1 MNNDII
7 KILNIIDEDIEILE
21 TVIVKPNKYIHIR
34 KKVIGKK
41 MCPNCGCVM
50 YSKGVR
56 KREINHPVL
65 QDGFHLYLI
74 LHQRKWRCTNK
85 ECNHYCNDDFSF
97 IEKYKQS
104 TNILP
109 FLVLE
114 KFKDI
119 NATDA
124 SVARDLNISDNS
136 VRYIFRSYVD
146 LGRLPL
152 SEVISI
158 DEVYMHFDSKNL
170 YSLMIMD
177 FISGEII
184 DILPN
189 RLEKT
194 TSKYFYSISKGE
206 RNRVKYLICD
216 MYNPYI
222 NYVNKYFKNAICI
235 IDSFHVIQ
243 WIVRELRNYIND
255 LKKKYREQEKQKLEE
270 KNEKNNTSYKTSET
284 SDELYLLNHYS
295 FFLLSNNDNIEY
307 DQKRY
312 YNYKFKMYLNTYQ
325 LEEMFFSVDE
335 NLKKFSDLKQLYHDF
350 NKDDFNTLEE
360 VEIMLDTL
368 IIKYKKCGYK
378 IFKDFAILL
387 ENHKHLIVNSFIK
400 VEVVDSNGEYVLRRL
415 SNGPMESFN
424 NVPKDYKHISNG
436 VSNFEYTRNR
446 ILWATRR
453 NPSILGVP
461 KTLPKTNKNIKK

>member
-7 KILNIIDEDIEILE
+7 KLLNIVDEDIEIVE
-21 TVIVKPNKYIHIR
+21 IVIVDLSKYIHIR
-34 KKVIGKK
+34 KKVVGNKV
-41 MCPNCGCVM
+41 CPNCGCVM

-65 QDGFHLYLI
+65 QDGFHLYLV
-74 LHQRKWRCTNK
+74 LHQRKWRCTNS
-85 ECNHYCNDDFSF
+85 ECNHYCNDYFSF

-152 SEVISI
+152 SEAISI

-170 YSLMIMD
+170 YSLIIMD

-189 RLEKT
+189 RLEST
-194 TSKYFYSISKGE
+194 TNKYFYSISKEE
-206 RNRVKYLICD
+206 RDRVKYLICD

-255 LKKKYREQEKQKLEE
+255 LKKKYREEEKEKLEE
-270 KNEKNNTSYKTSET
+270 KNMRNNTSYKTSE
-284 SDELYLLNHYS
+284 SSNELYLLNNYS
-295 FFLLSNNDNIEY
+295 FFLLGNNDNIKYE
-307 DQKRY
+307 QKRY
-312 YNYKFKMYLNTYQ
+312 YNHKFKMYLNTYQ

-335 NLKKFSDLKQLYHDF
+335 NLKVFSDLKQLYHDF
-350 NKDDFNTLEE
+350 NKDDFNTLED
-360 VEIMLDTL
+360 VEIMLETL
-368 IIKYKKCGYK
+368 IIKYRNCGYK
-378 IFKDFAILL
+378 IFRDFAELL
-387 ENHKHLIVNSFIK
+387 EKHKQLIVNSFIK
-400 VEVVDSNGEYVLRRL
+400 VEVVDSNGEYVSWTL

-424 NVPKDYKHISNG
+424 NFPKDYKYVSNG

-446 ILWATRR
+446 ILWATRK

-461 KTLPKTNKNIKK
+461 KILPKTNINKRK

>member
-7 KILNIIDEDIEILE
+7 KILNIIVEDIEILE
-21 TVIVKPNKYIHIR
+21 TTIVHPNKYIHIR
-34 KKVIGKK
+34 KKVIGNK

-74 LHQRKWRCTNK
+74 LHQRKWRCTNS

-109 FLVLE
+109 LLVLD

-124 SVARDLNISDNS
+124 SVAKDLNITDNS

-152 SEVISI
+152 SKVISI

-194 TSKYFYSISKGE
+194 TSKYFYSISKAE
-206 RNRVKYLICD
+206 RDRVEYLICD
-216 MYNPYI
+216 M
-222 NYVNKYFKNAICI
+222 
-235 IDSFHVIQ
+235 
-243 WIVRELRNYIND
+243 
-255 LKKKYREQEKQKLEE
+255 
-270 KNEKNNTSYKTSET
+270 
-284 SDELYLLNHYS
+284 
-295 FFLLSNNDNIEY
+295 
-307 DQKRY
+307 
-312 YNYKFKMYLNTYQ
+312 
-325 LEEMFFSVDE
+325 
-335 NLKKFSDLKQLYHDF
+335 
-350 NKDDFNTLEE
+350 
-360 VEIMLDTL
+360 
-368 IIKYKKCGYK
+368 
-378 IFKDFAILL
+378 
-387 ENHKHLIVNSFIK
+387 
-400 VEVVDSNGEYVLRRL
+400 
-415 SNGPMESFN
+415 
-424 NVPKDYKHISNG
+424 
-436 VSNFEYTRNR
+436 
-446 ILWATRR
+446 
-453 NPSILGVP
+453 
-461 KTLPKTNKNIKK
+461 

>member
-7 KILNIIDEDIEILE
+7 KLLNIVDEDIEIVE
-21 TVIVKPNKYIHIR
+21 IVIVDLSKYIHIR
-34 KKVIGKK
+34 KKVVGNKV
-41 MCPNCGCVM
+41 CPNCGCVM

-65 QDGFHLYLI
+65 QDGFHLYLV
-74 LHQRKWRCTNK
+74 LHQRKWRCTNS
-85 ECNHYCNDDFSF
+85 ECNHYCNDYFSF

-152 SEVISI
+152 SEAISI

-170 YSLMIMD
+170 YSLIIMD

-189 RLEKT
+189 RLEST
-194 TSKYFYSISKGE
+194 TNKYFYSISKEE
-206 RNRVKYLICD
+206 RDRVKYLICD

-255 LKKKYREQEKQKLEE
+255 LKKKYREEEKEKLEE
-270 KNEKNNTSYKTSET
+270 KNMRNNTSYKTSE
-284 SDELYLLNHYS
+284 SSNELYLLNNYS
-295 FFLLSNNDNIEY
+295 FFLLGNNDNIKYE
-307 DQKRY
+307 QNRY
-312 YNYKFKMYLNTYQ
+312 YNHKFKMYLNTYQ

-335 NLKKFSDLKQLYHDF
+335 NLKVFSDLKQLYHDF
-350 NKDDFNTLEE
+350 NKDDFNTLED
-360 VEIMLDTL
+360 VEIMLETL
-368 IIKYKKCGYK
+368 IIKYRNCGYK
-378 IFKDFAILL
+378 IFRDFAELL
-387 ENHKHLIVNSFIK
+387 GKHKQLIVNSFIK
-400 VEVVDSNGEYVLRRL
+400 VEVVDSNGEYVSRRL

-424 NVPKDYKHISNG
+424 NFPKDYKYVSNG

-446 ILWATRR
+446 ILWATRK

-461 KTLPKTNKNIKK
+461 KILPKTNINKRK

>member
-1 MNNDII
+1 
-7 KILNIIDEDIEILE
+7 
-21 TVIVKPNKYIHIR
+21 
-34 KKVIGKK
+34 
-41 MCPNCGCVM
+41 M
-50 YSKGVR
+50 YSKGIR

-65 QDGFHLYLI
+65 QDGFNLYLI
-74 LHQRKWRCTNK
+74 IHQRKWRCTNN
-85 ECNHYCNDDFSF
+85 ECNHYCNDEFSF
-97 IEKYKQS
+97 LEKYKQS
-104 TNILP
+104 SNILP
-109 FLVLE
+109 FLVLD
-114 KFKDI
+114 KLKDI
-119 NATDA
+119 NATDI
-124 SVARDLNISDNS
+124 SVARELNISDNS
-136 VRYIFRSYVD
+136 VRYIFRKYVD
-146 LGRLPL
+146 LQRLPL

-158 DEVYMHFDSKNL
+158 DEVYLNFDSKNR

-194 TSKYFYSISKGE
+194 TSKYFYSIPKAE
-206 RNRVKYLICD
+206 RDRVKYLICD

-243 WIVRELRNYIND
+243 WIERELRNYITD
-255 LKKKYREQEKQKLEE
+255 LKNKYRDIEKQKLVD
-270 KNEKNNTSYKTSET
+270 KNAKNNTNYKTSET

-295 FFLLSNNDNIEY
+295 FFLMSNNDNIEY
-307 DQKRY
+307 EEKRF
-312 YNYKFKMYLNTYQ
+312 YNYKFKMYLNTSQ
-325 LEEMFFSVDE
+325 LETMFFNIDI
-335 NLKKFSDLKQLYHDF
+335 NLKKLSDLKQLYHDF
-350 NKDDFNTLEE
+350 NKDEFDTLED

-368 IIKYKKCGYK
+368 ILKYKKCEYK
-378 IFKDFAILL
+378 IFRNFAELL
-387 ENHKHLIVNSFIK
+387 ERHKQLIVNSFIK

-424 NVPKDYKHISNG
+424 NVPKDYKYISNG

-446 ILWATRR
+446 ILWSTRR

-461 KTLPKTNKNIKK
+461 KVLPKTNKNKK

>member
-7 KILNIIDEDIEILE
+7 KLLNIVDEDIEIVE
-21 TVIVKPNKYIHIR
+21 IVIVDLSKYIHIR
-34 KKVIGKK
+34 KKVVGNKV
-41 MCPNCGCVM
+41 CPNCGCVM

-65 QDGFHLYLI
+65 QDGFHLYLV
-74 LHQRKWRCTNK
+74 LHQRKWRCTNS
-85 ECNHYCNDDFSF
+85 ECNHYCNDYFSF

-152 SEVISI
+152 SEAISI

-170 YSLMIMD
+170 YSLIIMD

-189 RLEKT
+189 RLEST
-194 TSKYFYSISKGE
+194 TNKYFYSISKEE
-206 RNRVKYLICD
+206 RDRVKYLICD

-255 LKKKYREQEKQKLEE
+255 LKKKYREEEKEKLEE
-270 KNEKNNTSYKTSET
+270 KNMRNNTSYKTSE
-284 SDELYLLNHYS
+284 SSNELYLLNNYS
-295 FFLLSNNDNIEY
+295 FFLLGNNDNIKYE
-307 DQKRY
+307 QKRY
-312 YNYKFKMYLNTYQ
+312 YNHKFKMYLNTYQ
-325 LEEMFFSVDE
+325 LEEMFFSIDK
-335 NLKKFSDLKQLYHDF
+335 NLKIYSDLKQLYHDF
-350 NKDDFNTLEE
+350 NKDDFNTLED
-360 VEIMLDTL
+360 VEIMLETL
-368 IIKYKKCGYK
+368 IIKYRNCGYK
-378 IFKDFAILL
+378 IFRDFAELL
-387 ENHKHLIVNSFIK
+387 EKHKQLIVNSFIK
-400 VEVVDSNGEYVLRRL
+400 VEVVDSNGEYVSRRL

-424 NVPKDYKHISNG
+424 NFPKDYKYVSNG

-446 ILWATRR
+446 ILWATRK

-461 KTLPKTNKNIKK
+461 KILPKTNINKRK

>member
-21 TVIVKPNKYIHIR
+21 TTIVHPNKYIHIR
-34 KKVIGKK
+34 KKVIGNK
-41 MCPNCGCVM
+41 MCPKCGCVM

-65 QDGFHLYLI
+65 QDGFRLYLI
-74 LHQRKWRCTNK
+74 LHQRKWRCTNR
-85 ECNHYCNDDFSF
+85 ECNHYRNDDFSF

-109 FLVLE
+109 LLVLD
-114 KFKDI
+114 KLKDI

-124 SVARDLNISDNS
+124 SVAKDLNITDNS

-146 LGRLPL
+146 LGRLPF
-152 SEVISI
+152 SKVISI

-194 TSKYFYSISKGE
+194 TSKYFYSISKEE
-206 RNRVKYLICD
+206 RDSVEYLICD

-222 NYVNKYFKNAICI
+222 NYVNKYFKNAVCI

-255 LKKKYREQEKQKLEE
+255 LKKKYRELEKEKLEE
-270 KNEKNNTSYKTSET
+270 KKHEK
-284 SDELYLLNHYS
+284 
-295 FFLLSNNDNIEY
+295 
-307 DQKRY
+307 
-312 YNYKFKMYLNTYQ
+312 
-325 LEEMFFSVDE
+325 
-335 NLKKFSDLKQLYHDF
+335 
-350 NKDDFNTLEE
+350 
-360 VEIMLDTL
+360 
-368 IIKYKKCGYK
+368 
-378 IFKDFAILL
+378 
-387 ENHKHLIVNSFIK
+387 
-400 VEVVDSNGEYVLRRL
+400 
-415 SNGPMESFN
+415 
-424 NVPKDYKHISNG
+424 
-436 VSNFEYTRNR
+436 
-446 ILWATRR
+446 
-453 NPSILGVP
+453 
-461 KTLPKTNKNIKK
+461 

>member
-1 MNNDII
+1 MCNNII

-21 TVIVKPNKYIHIR
+21 TIISHPNKYIHIR
-34 KKVIGKK
+34 KILVGNKL
-41 MCPNCGCVM
+41 CPRCGCIM
-50 YSKGVR
+50 YSKGIR

-65 QDGFHLYLI
+65 QDGFNLYLI
-74 LHQRKWRCTNK
+74 IHQRKWRCTNN
-85 ECNHYCNDDFSF
+85 ECNHYCNDEFSF
-97 IEKYKQS
+97 LEKYKQS

-109 FLVLE
+109 FLVLD

-119 NATDA
+119 NATDI

-136 VRYIFRSYVD
+136 VRYIFRKYVD
-146 LGRLPL
+146 LKRLPL
-152 SEVISI
+152 SEAISI
-158 DEVYMHFDSKNL
+158 DEVYLNFDSKNR

-194 TSKYFYSISKGE
+194 TSKYFYSISKAE

-222 NYVNKYFKNAICI
+222 NYVNKYFKNAICV

-243 WIVRELRNYIND
+243 WVERELRNYIND
-255 LKKKYREQEKQKLEE
+255 LKKKYRDIEKQKLEE
-270 KNEKNNTSYKTSET
+270 KNAKNNTNYKTSET

-307 DQKRY
+307 EHKRF

-325 LEEMFFSVDE
+325 LEEMFFNIDD
-335 NLKKFSDLKQLYHDF
+335 NLKKLSDLKQLYHDF
-350 NKDDFNTLEE
+350 NKDEFDTLED

-368 IIKYKKCGYK
+368 ILKYKNCGYK
-378 IFKDFAILL
+378 IFRNFAELL
-387 ENHKHLIVNSFIK
+387 ENHKPLIINSFIK

-424 NVPKDYKHISNG
+424 NIPKDYKYISNG

-461 KTLPKTNKNIKK
+461 KVLPKTNKNKK